1 MDIKSSK
8 NKIGILIFVPIAFF
22 FMFAFV
28 LINLIFFDDMDF
40 LFMIIPFFALIWF
53 FFVLIII
60 VKIVQNRMQSRV
72 NPGEPIMGND
82 GQRDLEREKMELEK
96 AKIQLEREELEI
108 KKQST
113 TPETIICGYC
123 GSQNLSSNV
132 RCQGCGAK
140 LR

>member
-28 LINLIFFDDMDF
+28 LINLIFFNDMDF

-53 FFVLIII
+53 FFVLIIM
-60 VKIVQNRMQSRV
+60 VKIVQNRMQSHM

-82 GQRDLEREKMELEK
+82 DQRDLEREKMELEK

-113 TPETIICGYC
+113 TPETIICEYC